1 MKNKNYSFMHSF
13 LGVGKLRKI
22 KFPFRKFKEKGAILI
37 TPYPCG
43 YKMEI
48 INKDKVK

>member
-1 MKNKNYSFMHSF
+1 MENKNYSFIHSF

-22 KFPFRKFKEKGAILI
+22 KFPFIKNKKKGAVLI